1 VGAYGMAQR
10 GHTYR
15 EILYH
20 YYSGVELSRVRLDE
34 ASAAAPPRDAASRG
48 VRQ

>member
-1 VGAYGMAQR
+1 MAQR

-20 YYSGVELSRVRLDE
+20 YYSGVELSRVRLE
-34 ASAAAPPRDAASRG
+34 AMAPARPPAPAAPRDTASPG
-48 VRQ
+48 AS

>member
-1 VGAYGMAQR
+1 MAQR

-20 YYSGVELSRVRLDE
+20 YYSGVELSRVRLE
-34 ASAAAPPRDAASRG
+34 PAPPQQDAGQGGR
-48 VRQ
+48 